1 MSMHEWLIYYLYI
14 LDSGRNFASENIGRF
29 CTWRAYIQNFA
40 IIYVSGIM
48 CSTII
53 LNTINLNFTK
63 IVEQELCRVFL
74 NNWKLLLEL
83 FKITKLGILV

>member
-1 MSMHEWLIYYLYI
+1 MSMHEWPIYYMYF

-40 IIYVSGIM
+40 IIYVGGII

-53 LNTINLNFTK
+53 LNTINLNL
-63 IVEQELCRVFL
+63 QRLL
-74 NNWKLLLEL
+74 NKNCAG
-83 FKITKLGILV
+83 FS